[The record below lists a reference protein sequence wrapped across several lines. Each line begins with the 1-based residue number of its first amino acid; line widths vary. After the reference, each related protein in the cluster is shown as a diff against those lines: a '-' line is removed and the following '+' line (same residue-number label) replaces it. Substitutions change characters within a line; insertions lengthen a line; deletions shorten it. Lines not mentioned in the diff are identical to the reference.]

1 MPANIALGAFI
12 VGAIL
17 LLLAVS
23 HGGFKIFGAEMSGA
37 EGRAPRIV
45 AGLCGALLLGFG
57 AGNRRAP
64 TPRRTP
70 SSRRRPRR
78 QSRRRPRPR
87 PRRLHPP
94 PP

>member
-57 AGNRRAP
+57 AWQSTR
-64 TPRRTP
+64 
-70 SSRRRPRR
+70 SRRRPRR